1 MEILVQENIA
11 MLFVIVNGIS
21 INILTA
27 LSMALY
33 PKVSGIKICITTK
46 KKKKQR
52 EHVLNIEN

>member
-33 PKVSGIKICITTK
+33 PKVSGIKICVTTK
-46 KKKKQR
+46 KKKTPT
-52 EHVLNIEN
+52 